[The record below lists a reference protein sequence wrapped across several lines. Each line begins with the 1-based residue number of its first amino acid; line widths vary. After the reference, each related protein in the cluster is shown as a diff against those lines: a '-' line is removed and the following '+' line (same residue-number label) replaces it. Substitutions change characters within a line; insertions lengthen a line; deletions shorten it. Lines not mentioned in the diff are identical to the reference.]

1 MANKVPLLLVAN
13 PGIRDEIHP
22 SCPFCRTATPTR
34 KGLLVLSKIVRLP
47 FVVFTRLQ
55 LT

>member
-22 SCPFCRTATPTR
+22 SCPSCRTATPTR